1 MAIGI
6 FDSGLGGLSVL
17 KYLIQK
23 YNDEKIIYFADTIN
37 FPYGTKTKDEII
49 TYARNIL
56 KFFLTQNVEEVLI
69 ACNTASAI
77 ALDTLKEEF
86 SIPIIGVIDPVC
98 EYIKKSNIENITLLA
113 TQATINSRAYE
124 IKLGNRINNKIA
136 APKLVQFA
144 ENMQKKDVN
153 NILDEYLNNV
163 KKVNNILLGCTHF
176 PLLYDEIQSRYPN
189 ANLID
194 PAKKAVEALKVKED
208 KGDIVFY
215 VSKNKENFK
224 EKALKILG
232 VDDIDV
238 RVYKG

>member
-136 APKLVQFA
+136 APKLVQCA